1 MKKGIL
7 IFVLIFKSIFSFSN
21 EKDELFVVYSKDC
34 NYSKKLINETF
45 ENLAIKENLKK
56 YSLKKLEISEAKSI
70 IEEYKIVEFPT
81 QIIKKNGKF
90 FLVKGFQN
98 VEQQN
103 KILLNP
109 NKYQKNKPLS
119 FMAQMF
125 ICSYVK
131 NLSTF
136 EKIISKVKYV
146 AEKEGFKVGN
156 IYKFISDRQNE
167 IICKNTKHVKLRD
180 KAPLFKFAID
190 TGNYAF
196 VEDLIDH
203 DEDGKCNPNIDYQQ
217 KEVLPNGEEED
228 LLGFLNKLIYNVEN
242 NGFDAAHKKSDLVH
256 IRRLLVRCYK

>member
-21 EKDELFVVYSKDC
+21 EKDELIVVYSKDC

-109 NKYQKNKPLS
+109 NKYQKDKNFS
-119 FMAQMF
+119 ERGQAF

-131 NLSTF
+131 NMAKF
-136 EKIISKVKYV
+136 EKIVGV
-146 AEKEGFKVGN
+146 VEKIAGKEKIDYTNV
-156 IYKFISDRQNE
+156 YKFISDKSNK
-167 IICKNTKHVKLRD
+167 IICKNTQHVRLRD
-180 KAPLFKFAID
+180 KAPLFKFAIE

-228 LLGFLNKLIYNVEN
+228 LLEFLDKLIYNVEN
-242 NGFDAAHKKSDLVH
+242 NGFDAAHKKSDLVN
-256 IRRLLVRCYK
+256 IKGLLVRCYK